1 MTAPTAASPAIP
13 IQQGIYELLTG
24 DATLDGLVTGVF
36 DHVPEGV
43 ERPYVRLDESIE
55 TPDNAHG
62 KFGSVTVQMLR
73 VWTRARGHREGL
85 TIEARIRA
93 LLDHRVAEVD
103 AVVTGHKVRAVRF
116 EQREAIVDP
125 EPPGDV
131 RHIAVA
137 YRITTEQE

>member
-24 DATLDGLVTGVF
+24 DATLDALVTGVF

-43 ERPYVRLDESIE
+43 DKPYVRLDESLE

-62 KFGSVTVQMLR
+62 SFGSITVQTLR
-73 VWTRARGHREGL
+73 IWTRARGHREGL

-93 LLDHRVAEVD
+93 LLDHRIAEVD
-103 AVVTGHKVRAVRF
+103 AVVTGHRVVAVRF

-125 EPPGDV
+125 EPPGDI

-137 YRITTEQE
+137 YRITTQQE